1 MATHWNIQLNV
12 QRVEESDET
21 RVAVSLSGKAPIK
34 KTSLEVLSLKVS
46 ADTEAEAYLKL
57 TRVLTATHPDVV
69 VVPAGETMTLSEA
82 LSSPNYPT
90 EGSFA
95 NPRPIRDNPKA

>member
-1 MATHWNIQLNV
+1 MSEHWNIQLNV
-12 QRVEESDET
+12 QRVQESEE
-21 RVAVSLSGKAPIK
+21 APVSVLRAGKAPTK

-69 VVPAGETMTLSEA
+69 VVPAGDTMTFSEA
-82 LSSPNYPT
+82 LSSPGYPT

-95 NPRPIRDNPKA
+95 NPRPIRDNPQA